1 MDFAADD
8 LALLI
13 LRLAVAYVYLHG
25 AWMISRNE
33 TVRARTVTRT
43 SVLLDNTPF
52 ENNQAV
58 AKLIAY
64 AGVLCMYL
72 GSLGLIL
79 GIQTKLAA
87 FLLFLFTVPGIVV
100 HLKERDQALDL
111 VAELDGKNDQE
122 LVEQLRASTY
132 AGHQSSANKNYAL
145 LGAALF
151 LILTS
156 DPNGTFAIGAY

>member
-13 LRLAVAYVYLHG
+13 LRLTVAYVYLHG

-58 AKLIAY
+58 ARLIAY
-64 AGVLCMYL
+64 SGVLCMYL
-72 GSLGLIL
+72 GSMGLIF
-79 GIQTKLAA
+79 GFQIKIAA

-111 VAELDGKNDQE
+111 VASLDGTNDPE
-122 LVEQLRASTY
+122 LVEQLKASTY

-151 LILTS
+151 LLLSS
-156 DPNGTFAIGAY
+156 DPNGAYAIGAL